1 MKTET
6 KAEQTQRP
14 FWKMLLEALLLLL
27 LFYGVWN
34 LSVLRQPCPMQ
45 LPWNGKEVAAP
56 MIGGMAELRRGGTRI
71 VVNCSTIDRAVYSAT
86 LYVWKDDV
94 CLNPEGTFVYPLLT
108 LENRTLHRTIDVE
121 PGADYRICL
130 DMKAG
135 HGLRYLYHMTPINPR
150 ELTPMEAHAQTLMLI
165 DVLDAAT
172 GEYLYTIQEQ
182 EDGSFSVLT
191 QPPIALPT
199 AG

>member
-1 MKTET
+1 
-6 KAEQTQRP
+6 
-14 FWKMLLEALLLLL
+14 
-27 LFYGVWN
+27 
-34 LSVLRQPCPMQ
+34 
-45 LPWNGKEVAAP
+45 

-135 HGLRYLYHMTPINPR
+135 HGLRYLYW
-150 ELTPMEAHAQTLMLI
+150 LTPTDTPTFPLQLV

-182 EDGSFSVLT
+182 EDGRLIALT
-191 QPPIALPT
+191 RTPTALPT

>member
-1 MKTET
+1 MNTET
-6 KAEQTQRP
+6 NVKRKP
-14 FWKMLLEALLLLL
+14 FWVKLLLGLLLLL
-27 LFYGVWN
+27 VLYGVWN
-34 LSVLRQPCPMQ
+34 LVALRDTCPTQ
-45 LPWNGKEVAAP
+45 VTWNGEAVAAP
-56 MIGGMAELRRGGTRI
+56 LIAGMAELRWDDTRI
-71 VVNCSTIDRAVYSAT
+71 AVNCSTSDRSVYSAT
-86 LYVWKDDV
+86 LYVWKNDV

-150 ELTPMEAHAQTLMLI
+150 ELTPMETHAQTLMLI

-172 GEYLYTIQEQ
+172 GEYLYSIQEQ